1 MDYKK
6 EIELIKERT
15 DDVEKRVQRNTEAL
29 RIQTKTL
36 RDLSY
41 AALGS
46 AITIILFGL
55 SLLKIVL
62 QLL

>member
-15 DDVEKRVQRNTEAL
+15 DDVEKRVQSNTETL
-29 RIQTKTL
+29 HIQAKTL
-36 RDLSY
+36 RNLSY